1 MSQLRDSYE
10 LCAKICAGSGS
21 SFTSAFRQLAPRERR
36 AMEAVYAFMRA
47 ADDLVDA
54 GGPSDCRDDLPLSRE
69 VRAQNLD
76 SFREDFLAAEQ
87 GSSEVSIFLAVWDVI
102 RTFSIPRVFFLE
114 VLRGIQMDL
123 ERDFYETAE
132 DLEAYCYHVASAV
145 GLICLYIWGVPAEE
159 IQPEADSEV
168 FRAAVACGKALQW
181 TNILRDVLEDATN
194 GRLYLPLADWP
205 DAETAVSMTSP
216 DAESAASLTP
226 DPAAKF
232 QRIKEQILN
241 GEVSAFRPVIEKNL
255 AVAHEFYVQAR
266 ALRPWIPAQNRRI
279 FDLITGVYFELWKKI
294 HRHPM
299 RVFHKITRLSGLEK
313 LKVWFRTFFR

>member
-1 MSQLRDSYE
+1 MNQLRDSYE

-21 SFTSAFRQLAPRERR
+21 SFTAAFRQLAPRERR
-36 AMEAVYAFMRA
+36 AMEAVYAFMRE

-54 GGPSDCRDDLPLSRE
+54 GGPSDGLDAPPLSRE
-69 VRAQNLD
+69 ERAQNLD
-76 SFREDFLAAEQ
+76 AFREAFLAAEQ

-123 ERDFYETAE
+123 ERDFYETAA

-159 IQPEADSEV
+159 IQPGADSEV

-194 GRLYLPLADWP
+194 GRLYLPLEDWP
-205 DAETAVSMTSP
+205 DAET
-216 DAESAASLTP
+216 EASLKASP
-226 DPAAKF
+226 EAKF
-232 QRIKEQILN
+232 QRIKEQILH

-255 AVAHEFYVQAR
+255 AAAQAFYIQAR
-266 ALRPWIPAQNRRI
+266 ALRQWIPVQNRRI

-294 HRHPM
+294 RRHPM
-299 RVFHKITRLSGLEK
+299 RVFHKITRLSGLGK
-313 LKVWFRTFFR
+313 LKVWFRTFFQ

>member
-21 SFTSAFRQLAPRERR
+21 SFTAAFRQLALRERR
-36 AMEAVYAFMRA
+36 AMEAVYAFMRE

-54 GGPSDCRDDLPLSRE
+54 GAPSDCLDDQPLSRE
-69 VRAQNLD
+69 ERTKNLEA
-76 SFREDFLAAEQ
+76 FRDAFLAAEQ
-87 GSSEVSIFLAVWDVI
+87 DSSQVSIFLAVWDVI

-159 IQPEADSEV
+159 IQPGADSEA

-194 GRLYLPLADWP
+194 GRLYLPLEDWP
-205 DAETAVSMTSP
+205 D
-216 DAESAASLTP
+216 DESAASSNP
-226 DPAAKF
+226 APAAKF

-255 AVAHEFYVQAR
+255 AAAHAFYVQAS
-266 ALRPWIPAQNRRI
+266 ALRPWIPVQNRRI

-294 HRHPM
+294 HHHPM
-299 RVFHKITRLSGLEK
+299 RVFHKITRLNGLEK
-313 LKVWFRTFFR
+313 LKVWFRTFFQ

>member
-21 SFTSAFRQLAPRERR
+21 SFTSAFRQLAPREHR

-54 GGPSDCRDDLPLSRE
+54 GGPSDCQDAPPLSRE
-69 VRAQNLD
+69 ERAQDLEA
-76 SFREDFLAAEQ
+76 FREDFLAAEQ

-102 RTFSIPRVFFLE
+102 RTFSIPKVFFLE

-123 ERDFYETAE
+123 ERDFYETAA
-132 DLEAYCYHVASAV
+132 DLETYCYHVASAV
-145 GLICLYIWGVPAEE
+145 GLICLYIWGVPAAE
-159 IQPEADSEV
+159 IQPGADSEV

-194 GRLYLPLADWP
+194 GRLYLPLEDWP
-205 DAETAVSMTSP
+205 D
-216 DAESAASLTP
+216 DESAASLNP
-226 DPAAKF
+226 SPGEKF
-232 QRIKEQILN
+232 QRIKSQILN

-255 AVAHEFYVQAR
+255 TVAHEFYVQAR

>member
-54 GGPSDCRDDLPLSRE
+54 GGPSDCSDDLPLSRTE
-69 VRAQNLD
+69 RAKNLEA
-76 SFREDFLAAEQ
+76 FREDFLAAEP

-123 ERDFYETAE
+123 ERDFYETAA

-159 IQPEADSEV
+159 IQPGADSEV

-194 GRLYLPLADWP
+194 GRLYLPLEDW
-205 DAETAVSMTSP
+205 P
-216 DAESAASLTP
+216 DAESAASSKP
-226 DPAAKF
+226 SPEEKF

-241 GEVSAFRPVIEKNL
+241 GEVSAFQPVIEKNL
-255 AVAHEFYVQAR
+255 AAAHAFYVQAR

-299 RVFHKITRLSGLEK
+299 QVFHKIIRLSGLEK
-313 LKVWFRTFFR
+313 LKVWFRSFFQ

>member
-1 MSQLRDSYE
+1 
-10 LCAKICAGSGS
+10 
-21 SFTSAFRQLAPRERR
+21 
-36 AMEAVYAFMRA
+36 MEAVYAFMRE

-54 GGPSDCRDDLPLSRE
+54 GGPSDCLDDLPLSRE
-69 VRAQNLD
+69 ERAKNFEA
-76 SFREDFLAAEQ
+76 FRDAFLAAEQ
-87 GSSEVSIFLAVWDVI
+87 DSSQVSIFLAVWDVI

-132 DLEAYCYHVASAV
+132 DLESYCYLVASAV

-159 IQPEADSEV
+159 IQPGADSEV

-181 TNILRDVLEDATN
+181 TNILRDVLEDAQN
-194 GRLYLPLADWP
+194 GRLYLPLEDWP
-205 DAETAVSMTSP
+205 DG
-216 DAESAASLTP
+216 ESEASLTP

-232 QRIKEQILN
+232 QRIKDQILN
-241 GEVSAFRPVIEKNL
+241 GEVSEFRSVIEKNL
-255 AVAHEFYVQAR
+255 AVAHAFYVQAR

-294 HRHPM
+294 QRHPM

-313 LKVWFRTFFR
+313 LKVWFRTFFQ